1 MATIERF
8 EAPARVMLKN
18 VSWETYE
25 MLLGDRGDEASPRFT
40 YDRGRLEIMA
50 PELEHERF
58 KELIGTMVVL
68 WTMEKRVP
76 QVALGSMTIRKRHL
90 LRGLEPDQCY
100 YVRNEPAVRG
110 KRKLDLSIDPPPDL
124 AIEVDITRSSLE
136 KLEIY
141 GALGVPEVWLFNG
154 DRLQINTLAAD
165 EVYIPADESL
175 SLPGFPFLLVPEWID
190 RAFETDN
197 TTWALSFQA
206 WVRRAGMG
214 A

>member
-1 MATIERF
+1 
-8 EAPARVMLKN
+8 
-18 VSWETYE
+18 
-25 MLLGDRGDEASPRFT
+25 
-40 YDRGRLEIMA
+40 
-50 PELEHERF
+50 
-58 KELIGTMVVL
+58 
-68 WTMEKRVP
+68 
-76 QVALGSMTIRKRHL
+76 MTIRKRHL

-124 AIEVDITRSSLE
+124 AVEVDITRSSLE

-206 WVRRAGMG
+206 WVRQSEAKS
-214 A
+214 